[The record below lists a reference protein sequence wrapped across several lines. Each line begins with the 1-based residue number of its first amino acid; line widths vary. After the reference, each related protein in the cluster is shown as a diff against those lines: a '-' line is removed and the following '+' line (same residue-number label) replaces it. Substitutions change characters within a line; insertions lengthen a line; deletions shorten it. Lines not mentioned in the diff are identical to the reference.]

1 MSSST
6 ITTDEKAQFIRNM
19 LGGVEQK
26 ARLASASDEFK
37 KFQQT
42 LGPCSGDQRFV
53 KYAEIV
59 KTSSGQIDNG
69 DTGDICP
76 LDNSIVDMCKL
87 ILLTKAF
94 SGITGSTTERNINFI
109 YDLLTNEALPN
120 DITALS

>member
-19 LGGVEQK
+19 LGGVEK
-26 ARLASASDEFK
+26 ARLGSSSDEFK

-42 LGPCSGDQRFV
+42 LGPCSSDQRFV

-59 KTSSGQIDNG
+59 KTSCRQIDNG
-69 DTGDICP
+69 DTGNICP
-76 LDNSIVDMCKL
+76 LHNSIVDMCKL
-87 ILLTKAF
+87 MLLTKAF

-109 YDLLTNEALPN
+109 YHLLTNEALPN